1 MIRIRLGVGLAG
13 LTIALAASACGASKD
28 NSSSASSAA
37 SSASSSGSSAA
48 GGALDSASSA
58 ISSAAESASSAA
70 ASAAS
75 SASSEASTTAST
87 TATTTATTKKIK
99 VGLVTDV
106 GGLNDGGFNHL
117 SYVGAQRAVSDLGA
131 TLTTKESRSPADYIP
146 NLTNLAG
153 QGNDLVVGVGFLME
167 SAVGKVAK
175 QYPNV
180 KFAIVDDSAT
190 AKGIGGAKNVEG
202 LLFAEQQAGYLAGYL
217 VGSLIKSGTYAP
229 LKGAT
234 TISSVGGIAV
244 PSVVR
249 YIAGYQ
255 HGATDAD
262 PGIKLLNGYS
272 QDFVDKSKC
281 KALAEAQIA
290 QGSKV
295 VFQVAGNCGAGA
307 LAAAGEKKVLG
318 IGVDIN
324 QAPLGP
330 QILTSAIKKV
340 DEAVFGAAKQVA
352 EDTFKGGTDT
362 IFSLEKGGVGIE
374 GTRSDV
380 PADILAKVTA
390 VQEKITSGA
399 LKVPETPIKN

>member
-1 MIRIRLGVGLAG
+1 
-13 LTIALAASACGASKD
+13 LT
-28 NSSSASSAA
+28 
-37 SSASSSGSSAA
+37 
-48 GGALDSASSA
+48 
-58 ISSAAESASSAA
+58 
-70 ASAAS
+70 
-75 SASSEASTTAST
+75 
-87 TATTTATTKKIK
+87 
-99 VGLVTDV
+99 V
-106 GGLNDGGFNHL
+106 
-117 SYVGAQRAVSDLGA
+117 
-131 TLTTKESRSPADYIP
+131 KESRSPSDYIP

-153 QGNDLVVGVGFLME
+153 QGNDLVIAVGFLME
-167 SAVGKVAK
+167 SAIGKVAK

-180 KFAIVDDSAT
+180 NFAIVDDSVT
-190 AKGIGGAKNVEG
+190 AKSIGGAKNVEG
-202 LLFAEQQAGYLAGYL
+202 LLFSEQQAGYLAGYL

-340 DEAVFGAAKQVA
+340 DEAVYGAAQQVA
-352 EDTFKGGTDT
+352 SGTIKGGTDT
-362 IFSLEKGGVGIE
+362 IFSLDKGGVGIE
-374 GTRSDV
+374 GTKSDV
-380 PADILAKVTA
+380 PADILAQVKA
-390 VQEKITSGA
+390 VQDKITSGA
-399 LKVPETPIKN
+399 LTVPQTPIKN